1 MEKKKFILRQ
11 IEILRNWRKKGVTD
25 RELAFFIKGY
35 IGGNNVD
42 ELSQES
48 QDALKVLKM
57 IEKDLLHNKG
67 NIDILEKYEVY
78 CLTM

>member
-11 IEILRNWRKKGVTD
+11 IEILKNWRKKGLTD

-35 IGGNNVD
+35 IGGNKVD
-42 ELSQES
+42 RLSQEA
-48 QDALKVLKM
+48 QDAFKILKM
-57 IEKDLLHNKG
+57 IEKDLLHNEE

>member
-35 IGGNNVD
+35 IGGNKVD

-57 IEKDLLHNKG
+57 IEKDLLHNKE
-67 NIDILEKYEVY
+67 NIDVLEKYEVY